1 MMEKLGLVDVASMKI
16 QNDSGVTIVL
26 SSGGDHNG
34 IIQHTKMS
42 IM

>member
-1 MMEKLGLVDVASMKI
+1 MKKLGLVDAALMKI
-16 QNDSGVTIVL
+16 QNNSGVTIAH